1 MAQKSINK
9 GKTNT
14 GRFADMN
21 FIRLLVILVVVVI
34 GLAILTEGKFIR
46 GRVFTQMGYLFPE
59 YGVMAIAIM
68 LAMITGGIDLSQ
80 VGIAN
85 LSSIM
90 GAVVFLYIM
99 PQELMEQGAGGYIV
113 LAIVFALVTGV
124 ICGAI
129 NGFLISRVG
138 IPPILTTLGTQQL
151 FIGLGKVITGGPAVS
166 GFPDDFV
173 NIGSIKV
180 FFDKI
185 PLPMVVFAVVVA
197 VIAFVLYKTSY
208 GSKLYMMGSN
218 AKAAEFSGVNAKSIT
233 MKTYMICGLLAA
245 IAGVLILAKT
255 NSAKPDYGTSF
266 TLQVI
271 LISVLGGVNPEGG
284 FGKISGVVLAILIL
298 QSLSTGLS
306 MLKISSSVL
315 GLIWGGVLIL
325 VMIVNFILNN
335 MENKRRI
342 KELTQRSNQ

>member
-1 MAQKSINK
+1 
-9 GKTNT
+9 
-14 GRFADMN
+14 MN
-21 FIRLLVILVVVVI
+21 FIRLLAILVVVVI
-34 GLAILTEGKFIR
+34 GLAILTEGKFIKL
-46 GRVFTQMGYLFPE
+46 RVLTQMGYLFPE

-90 GAVVFLYIM
+90 GAIVFLYIM
-99 PQELMEQGAGGYIV
+99 PKDAMEQGAAVYII
-113 LAIVFALVTGV
+113 LAILFAFATGV

-129 NGFLISRVG
+129 NGFLISRIG

-151 FIGLGKVITGGPAVS
+151 FIGLGKVITGGPAIS
-166 GFPDDFV
+166 GFPNDFV
-173 NIGSIKV
+173 EIGSIKL
-180 FFDKI
+180 FDLI
-185 PLPMVVFAVVVA
+185 PLPMLVFIVVVI
-197 VIAFVLYKTSY
+197 VIAFFLNRTAY
-208 GSKLYMMGSN
+208 GTKLYMMGSN
-218 AKAAEFSGVNAKSIT
+218 VKAAEFSGVNAKLIT
-233 MKTYMICGLLAA
+233 MKTYIICGLLAS

-325 VMIVNFILNN
+325 VMIVNYVLNG
-335 MENKRRI
+335 MENKRKI
-342 KELTQRSNQ
+342 KELSQKKTTH

>member
-1 MAQKSINK
+1 MAQKIIKK
-9 GKTNT
+9 GKTNRKMFT
-14 GRFADMN
+14 DMN
-21 FIRLLVILVVVVI
+21 IVRLLVILVVVVI
-34 GLAILTEGKFIR
+34 GLAILTHGKFIKW
-46 GRVFTQMGYLFPE
+46 RVVTQMGYLFPE

-129 NGFLISRVG
+129 NGFLISRIG

-173 NIGSIKV
+173 DIGSIKL
-180 FFDKI
+180 FDAI
-185 PLPMVVFAVVVA
+185 PLPMIVFIVVVA

-218 AKAAEFSGVNAKSIT
+218 VKAAEFSGVNAKSII
-233 MKTYMICGLLAA
+233 MKTYMLCGLLAS